1 MRVSEYV
8 CVSNQLEFEESAVT
22 QLSALNS
29 QEIVHLPVTH
39 LPFVVDHYNQPV
51 LNQYLQTWDFSSRP
65 VFAEC
70 KNIQEKVCRVLMLFT
85 VETCEIIVKHTVLF
99 NYVLLVQCIIS
110 WECSY
115 VTAIL
120 RRKSKSEQRT
130 GN

>member
-1 MRVSEYV
+1 M
-8 CVSNQLEFEESAVT
+8 CVSDQLRFEESVVT

-29 QEIVHLPVTH
+29 QEIVHLPVTN
-39 LPFVVDHYNQPV
+39 LPIVVDNQPV

-70 KNIQEKVCRVLMLFT
+70 KDIQEKVCRVLMLFT

-99 NYVLLVQCIIS
+99 SYVLLIQCIIS
-110 WECSY
+110 LEFSY

-120 RRKSKSEQRT
+120 RRRVRVSRGQVISRET
-130 GN
+130 HLV